1 MANRRIE
8 MYEYRQVLHRMRCGD
23 SNREIARSRL
33 MGRRKARQVRRMAQL
48 EGWLDPAVSLP
59 DAATLAEHFRR
70 DKPSG
75 SSISR
80 VEPHREEVTKWFND
94 GIDGTTIYAALK
106 RKHRFQ
112 GSYSSVRR
120 FLKGM
125 RRPAAT
131 VILDFSPGDT
141 AQVDFGQ
148 GPKLVENG
156 QEVSTWVFVMTLCWS
171 RHQYAELVLDQKV
184 STWLGCHRRAFE
196 FFGGVPQR
204 LTIDNA
210 KCAITRACW
219 RDPTVQRSYAEL
231 AEGYGF
237 KIDACPPR
245 EPKKKGRVE
254 AGVKYVRRNFMPL
267 RDYRGLANGNG
278 QLMTWV
284 LETAGN
290 RIHGTTR
297 ERPLA
302 RFGETER
309 HLLQPLPSV
318 APEPAVWARVKLA
331 SNCHVQFELCR
342 YSAPYLLI
350 GEQLWLRAT
359 SSAVQIYRD
368 HEMVATHPRLT
379 RPGSRSTV
387 DDHMPPEALAYKR
400 QNPLWCREQAERVG
414 VACQALIEQLF
425 AERVLDNLRA
435 AQGVIRLGKRYGA
448 PRLEAA
454 CQRALAFDNPRYR
467 CVKTILEKGL
477 DQVAMAETAFDSL
490 AESYTGSGRFSR
502 DTRTLLTH

>member
-1 MANRRIE
+1 MANRRFE
-8 MYEYRQVLHRMRCGD
+8 MYQYRQVLLRMRCGD

-33 MGRRKARQVRRMAQL
+33 MGRRKARQVRAVARQ
-48 EGWLDPAVSLP
+48 EGWLDPEVSLP
-59 DAATLAEHFRR
+59 NAATLAEHFRR
-70 DKPSG
+70 EKPRR
-75 SSISR
+75 SSVSQI
-80 VEPHREEVTKWFND
+80 EPHREEVTEWFEE
-94 GIDGTTIYAALK
+94 GIHGTTIHAALQRK
-106 RKHRFQ
+106 RGFE

-120 FLKGM
+120 FLKGL
-125 RRPAAT
+125 RRPSAT

-148 GPKLVENG
+148 GPKLVDNG
-156 QEVSTWVFVMTLCWS
+156 REVSTWFFVMTLCWS

-204 LTIDNA
+204 VTIDNA

-219 RDPTVQRSYAEL
+219 HDPTVQRSYAEL

-237 KIDACPPR
+237 KIDACPPG

-254 AGVKYVRRNFMPL
+254 AGVKYVKRNFMPL
-267 RDYRGLANGNG
+267 RDFRGLADANR
-278 QLMTWV
+278 QLETWV

-297 ERPLA
+297 QRPLA

-309 HLLQPLPSV
+309 HLLQSLPSV
-318 APEPAVWARVKLA
+318 APEPVVWVQGKLG
-331 SNCHVQFELCR
+331 SNCHVKFELCR
-342 YSAPYLLI
+342 YSAPWMLI
-350 GEQLWLRAT
+350 GERLWLRTT
-359 SSAVQIYRD
+359 SSAVQIYRE

-387 DDHMPPEALAYKR
+387 DDHLPPEALAYKR
-400 QNPLWCREQAERVG
+400 QNPAWCLEQAGTVG

-425 AERVLDNLRA
+425 ADRVLDNLRA
-435 AQGVIRLGKRYGA
+435 AQGVIRLGERYGA

-467 CVKTILEKGL
+467 SVKTILEKGL
-477 DQVAMAETAFDSL
+477 DQVAMAEAAFDSL
-490 AESYTGSGRFSR
+490 ADSYTGSGRFSR
-502 DTRTLLTH
+502 DTSTLLTN

>member
-33 MGRRKARQVRRMAQL
+33 MGRRKARAVRRVAEQ
-48 EGWLDPAVSLP
+48 EGWLDPEGSLP
-59 DAATLAEHFRR
+59 DEEALATHFRR
-70 DKPSG
+70 DKPRR

-80 VEPHREEVTKWFND
+80 VEPHREEVTKWFHE

-120 FLKGM
+120 FLRDL
-125 RRPAAT
+125 RRPSAT
-131 VILDFSPGDT
+131 VILDFSPGEA

-148 GPKLVENG
+148 GPKLVDHG
-156 QEVSTWVFVMTLCWS
+156 REVKTWVFVVTLCWS

-184 STWLGCHRRAFE
+184 ATWLGCHRRALE
-196 FFGGVPQR
+196 FFGGVPSR

-237 KIDACPPR
+237 KIDACPPG

-254 AGVKYVRRNFMPL
+254 SGVKYVKRNFMPL
-267 RDYRGLANGNG
+267 REFRSLADANR
-278 QLMTWV
+278 QLETWV

-302 RFGETER
+302 RFAETER
-309 HLLQPLPSV
+309 HLLQPLPSA
-318 APEPAVWARVKLA
+318 APEPAVWAKAKLA
-331 SNCHVQFELCR
+331 SNCHVQFEHCR
-342 YSAPYLLI
+342 YSAPYLWV
-350 GEQLWLRAT
+350 GETLWLRAT
-359 SSAVQIYRD
+359 PSAMQIYRD

-379 RPGSRSTV
+379 RPGSRSSV

-400 QNPLWCREQAERVG
+400 QNPPWCREQAEKVG
-414 VACQALIEQLF
+414 VACEALIEQLF
-425 AERVLDNLRA
+425 ADRVLENLRA
-435 AQGVIRLGKRYGA
+435 AQGVIRLGQRYGA
-448 PRLEAA
+448 QRLEAA
-454 CQRALAFDNPRYR
+454 CQRALAFGNPRYR
-467 CVKTILEKGL
+467 SVKMILEKGL

-490 AESYTGSGRFSR
+490 SESYTGSGRFSR

>member
-8 MYEYRQVLHRMRCGD
+8 MYQYRQVLHRMRCGD

-33 MGRRKARQVRRMAQL
+33 MGRRKAKKVRAVAQQ
-48 EGWLDPAVSLP
+48 EGWLAPEGSLP
-59 DAATLAEHFRR
+59 DDATLAEHFQRKKPRR
-70 DKPSG
+70 

-80 VEPHREEVTKWFND
+80 VEPHRKEVTKWFRD
-94 GIDGTTIYAALK
+94 GVDGTTIYAALQ
-106 RKHRFQ
+106 RKHSFQ

-120 FLKGM
+120 FLKDF
-125 RRPAAT
+125 RRPSAT
-131 VILDFSPGDT
+131 VILDFSPGET

-148 GPKLVENG
+148 GPRLVDHG
-156 QEVSTWVFVMTLCWS
+156 QEVRTWVFVMTLCWS

-184 STWLGCHRRAFE
+184 ATWLGCHRRAFE
-196 FFGGVPQR
+196 FFAGVPQK

-219 RDPTVQRSYAEL
+219 RDPTVQRAYAEL

-237 KIDACPPR
+237 KIDACPPG

-254 AGVKYVRRNFMPL
+254 AGVKYVKRNFLPL
-267 RDYRGLANGNG
+267 REFRSLADGNR
-278 QLMTWV
+278 QLETWV

-309 HLLQPLPSV
+309 HLLQALPSV
-318 APEPAVWARVKLA
+318 APEPAVWARAQLA
-331 SNCHVQFELCR
+331 RNCHAQFELCR

-368 HEMVATHPRLT
+368 HEMVATHPRLP
-379 RPGSRSTV
+379 RPGSRSTG
-387 DDHMPPEALAYKR
+387 DDHLPPEALAYKR
-400 QNPLWCREQAERVG
+400 QNPLWCREQAEKVG

-435 AQGVIRLGKRYGA
+435 AQGVIRLGERYGA

-467 CVKTILEKGL
+467 SVKTILEKGL
-477 DQVAMAETAFDSL
+477 DQVAMAEAAVDSL

-502 DTRTLLTH
+502 DTRTLLTN